1 MIVVDGAMGEGGG
14 QVLRTSLAL
23 SLVTGLPFRIERI
36 RAARARPGL
45 APQHLR
51 SVQAAAA
58 AGRARVEGA
67 WRGSMALLFVPGAV
81 SAGIYRF
88 DVGTAGS
95 ASLVLQTVALPLA
108 LAGGAST
115 VAVVGGTH
123 VPWSPSAHYLERQ
136 WAWALEQIGARLE
149 VRLGRAGFY
158 PRGGGEITA
167 RIEPTRGFRPVRWIE
182 PGRLLAV
189 TGISAAANLDPSI
202 AARQARRAR
211 ERLAGLGVPVAVEVQ
226 RIDAP
231 SPGTFLFLEAA
242 FEHARCCA
250 TGLGERGKPA
260 ERVADEAADEIAGFV
275 GSGAA
280 VDPHLADQLLLP
292 LCLAAGESVF
302 TTARVTRHLTTNAAV
317 IRRFLPG
324 AAVEVEGAEG
334 EPGRVRV
341 VPPRRGARAV
351 GDGKET

>member
-1 MIVVDGAMGEGGG
+1 MILVDGAMGEGGG

-36 RAARARPGL
+36 RAGRPRPGL
-45 APQHLR
+45 AAQHLR
-51 SVQAAAA
+51 SVEAAAA
-58 AGRARVEGA
+58 AGGARVEGA
-67 WRGSMALLFVPGAV
+67 SKGSAALTFAPRGVSPGD
-81 SAGIYRF
+81 YHF
-88 DVGTAGS
+88 DVGTAGA

-108 LAGGAST
+108 LAEGAST
-115 VAVVGGTH
+115 VGVTGGTH

-136 WAWALEQIGARLE
+136 WAWALEQVGARLE
-149 VRLGRAGFY
+149 VRLARAGFY

-167 RIEPTRGFRPVRWIE
+167 RIEPVRGFRPVRWIE
-182 PGRLLAV
+182 PGRLLGV
-189 TGISAAANLDPSI
+189 SGISAVANLDPSI

-211 ERLAGLGVPVAVEVQ
+211 ERLAGLGVPVAVDVQ
-226 RIDAP
+226 SIDAP

-260 ERVADEAADEIAGFV
+260 ERVADEAADEIAAFV

-292 LCLAAGESVF
+292 LCLAAGESAF

-317 IRRFLPG
+317 VRHFLPG

-341 VPPRRGARAV
+341 VPFRAGVRAV
-351 GDGKET
+351 GEGKET